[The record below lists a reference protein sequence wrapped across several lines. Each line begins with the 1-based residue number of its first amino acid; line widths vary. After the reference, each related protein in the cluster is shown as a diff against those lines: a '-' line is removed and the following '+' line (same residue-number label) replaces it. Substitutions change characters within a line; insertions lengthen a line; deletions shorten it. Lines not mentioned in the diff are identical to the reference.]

1 MSCRIWRADGEPSG
15 SSRLQAQM
23 LHVGM
28 EVAVEELRHQLALA
42 TANAIS
48 SPTHPDSPASSEEAK
63 PRGDSAER
71 MLTSI
76 DTCRYSLR
84 ANQVGSQ
91 RYPKNPNGLC
101 GFCIKFS

>member
-1 MSCRIWRADGEPSG
+1 MSCRIWRADGEPSD

-48 SPTHPDSPASSEEAK
+48 SPTLDDSPA
-63 PRGDSAER
+63 
-71 MLTSI
+71 T
-76 DTCRYSLR
+76 R
-84 ANQVGSQ
+84 AG
-91 RYPKNPNGLC
+91 
-101 GFCIKFS
+101 

>member
-1 MSCRIWRADGEPSG
+1 MSCPSWRGDGEPSG

-76 DTCRYSLR
+76 ETCRYSIR
-84 ANQVGSQ
+84 IVKIRTE
-91 RYPKNPNGLC
+91 RYSKTPNCLC
-101 GFCIKFS
+101 GYCIKFS